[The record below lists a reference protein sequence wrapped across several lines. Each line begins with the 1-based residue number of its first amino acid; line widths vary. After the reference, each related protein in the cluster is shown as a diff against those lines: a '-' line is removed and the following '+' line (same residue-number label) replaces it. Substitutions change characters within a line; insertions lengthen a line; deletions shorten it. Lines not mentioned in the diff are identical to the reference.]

1 ATGVN
6 WILMRYSDVYLMYA
20 EALSQLENP
29 DAVHEAAGIS
39 ARQALEKVRE
49 RAFGTGSAKI
59 TQYDS
64 NFLDAVINARAWEFG
79 SESIR
84 KQDLVRWGLLYEN
97 IEDMNKAL
105 CLMYDN
111 TKPVTIFD
119 KTYQPSDFPNT
130 VYYRFR
136 KADYIAESSQNYNG
150 TTQPNH
156 GGDWLSVSWFPKAAE
171 KPATVEQGR

>member
-1 ATGVN
+1 
-6 WILMRYSDVYLMYA
+6 
-20 EALSQLENP
+20 
-29 DAVHEAAGIS
+29 

-64 NFLDAVINARAWEFG
+64 NFLDAVINERAWEFG
-79 SESIR
+79 GESIR
-84 KQDLVRWGLLYEN
+84 KQDLVRWGLLYEK
-97 IEDMNKAL
+97 IEDMKKAL

-119 KTYQPSDFPNT
+119 KTYQPSDFPKA

-136 KADYIAESSQNYNG
+136 DAEYIDHNSFHCCGGLPAN
-150 TTQPNH
+150 P
-156 GGDWLSVSWFPKAAE
+156 GGDWLSDPGFPKAAE
-171 KPATVEQGR
+171 NPATVEQGRADNFPMWPVR